1 MKLFEKSNEIYN
13 AIKKYVDN
21 YSNYNVAVKKSVIEN
36 VYPLIVYEMRSS
48 NIDIKTQDRY
58 SLDKV
63 YNMNFEISIFAINDK
78 NINSNVICEELSQ
91 IVMNVFECV
100 FGMSEGGLDAIIQNI
115 NTSNATKY
123 VLHYSCKYNPRQ
135 NIIY

>member
-21 YSNYNVAVKKSVIEN
+21 YSNYNVAVKKSVIDN

-100 FGMSEGGLDAIIQNI
+100 NCHSKEN
-115 NTSNATKY
+115 
-123 VLHYSCKYNPRQ
+123 
-135 NIIY
+135 